1 MTERLSVL
9 ITGASR
15 GIGRATAL
23 ALARDGFDVV
33 VHGSCRSQ
41 ALQDTLE
48 AAAAFGGHPRML
60 AFDVRDRDAAA
71 RLLEGDIAEHGAYYG
86 IVVNAGITADGT
98 FAAMAPQDW
107 EQVIDTDLNG
117 FFNVVQP
124 MLMPMVRRRKS
135 GRIVVVSSVSGVMGN
150 RGQVNYSAAK
160 AGLIGAAKALAVELA
175 SRAITVNAVAPGLI
189 DTGMVTEEV
198 KNYALPAIPMR
209 RTGTPQ
215 EVAALIAFLMK
226 PEAGYITR
234 QVIQING
241 GLS

>member
-198 KNYALPAIPMR
+198 KKYALPAIPMR

>member
-124 MLMPMVRRRKS
+124 MLMPMVRRRKP

-198 KNYALPAIPMR
+198 KKYALPAIPMR

>member
-198 KNYALPAIPMR
+198 K
-209 RTGTPQ
+209 
-215 EVAALIAFLMK
+215 
-226 PEAGYITR
+226 
-234 QVIQING
+234 
-241 GLS
+241 